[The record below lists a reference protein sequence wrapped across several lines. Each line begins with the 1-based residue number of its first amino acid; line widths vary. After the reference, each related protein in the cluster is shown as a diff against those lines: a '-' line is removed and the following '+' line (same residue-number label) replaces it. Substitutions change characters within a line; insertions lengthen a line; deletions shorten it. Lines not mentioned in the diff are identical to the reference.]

1 MLGRSK
7 IMMNDKKIIIIAG
20 PNGAG
25 KTTFA
30 REFLPNEANCTI
42 FINADLIAAG
52 LAPFA
57 PETAAIK
64 AARLMLGEIEANV
77 KAGYSFAFET
87 TLAGKAYAKHIVDWK
102 KSGYHITLFFLS
114 LPNAEFAIERV
125 AARVA
130 GGGHHIPEPTI
141 RRRFKSG
148 LNNFNCL
155 YKPLADSWSLYDNS
169 AQQPILLETGEK

>member
-1 MLGRSK
+1 M
-7 IMMNDKKIIIIAG
+7 KKIIIIAG

-30 REFLPNEANCTI
+30 REYLPNEAGCPI

-64 AARLMLGEIEANV
+64 AARLMLKEIEANV
-77 KAGYSFAFET
+77 KSGHSFAFET
-87 TLAGKAYAKHIVDWK
+87 TLSGKTYAKHIAEWK
-102 KSGYHITLFFLS
+102 NLGYHITLVFLR
-114 LPNAEFAIERV
+114 LPNAEFAMSRV

-130 GGGHHIPEPTI
+130 AGGHNIPEATI

-148 LNNFNCL
+148 INNFEKI
-155 YKPLADSWSLYDNS
+155 YKSLADTWALYDNS
-169 AQQPILLETGEK
+169 AEQPILIEREDK

>member
-1 MLGRSK
+1 MKR
-7 IMMNDKKIIIIAG
+7 IIIIAG

-30 REFLPNEANCTI
+30 REYLPNEANCPI

-57 PETAAIK
+57 PETASIK
-64 AARLMLGEIEANV
+64 AARLMLKEIENNV
-77 KAGYSFAFET
+77 KAGNNFALET
-87 TLAGKAYAKHIVDWK
+87 TLSGKAYAKDIIKWK
-102 KSGYHITLFFLS
+102 ELGYHITLFFLS
-114 LPNAEFAIERV
+114 LPSAEFAIARV

-130 GGGHHIPEPTI
+130 AGGHHIPEATI
-141 RRRFKSG
+141 RRRFKNG
-148 LNNFNCL
+148 LIHFHEL

-169 AQQPILLETGEK
+169 HQQPILLETEVK

>member
-1 MLGRSK
+1 M
-7 IMMNDKKIIIIAG
+7 KKIFIIAG

-30 REFLPNEANCTI
+30 REYLPNEANCPI

-64 AARLMLGEIEANV
+64 AARLMLSEINANV
-77 KAGYSFAFET
+77 AAGNNFAFET
-87 TLAGKAYAKHIVDWK
+87 TLSGKAYAKDILKWK
-102 KSGYHITLFFLS
+102 KLGYHITLFFLS
-114 LPNAEFAIERV
+114 LPNAEFAMARV

-130 GGGHHIPEPTI
+130 AGGHNIPEATI

-148 LNNFNCL
+148 IDNFHRI
-155 YKPLADSWSLYDNS
+155 YKTLADAWSLYDNS
-169 AQQPILLETGEK
+169 TEQPILLETGEK